1 MAIRLVASDLDG
13 TLLHSDGTISAR
25 SVRALEAVRA
35 AGLALVFVTA
45 RPPRGVP
52 WLARE
57 AGVGGLAICSNGALI
72 YDLNTER
79 VVEER
84 PLDGDTTT
92 GLVLELR
99 RRLAAVA
106 FACEARLQ
114 FCREPHFV
122 SAEALP
128 PDQVLIADAL
138 DFARMPVAKLMV
150 RHPQSSPEALFAAV
164 TTAAA
169 GRVAII
175 GPADLI
181 EISRAG
187 VTKQSTLTELC
198 ARLGVAADEVIAFG
212 DMPNDLG
219 MLMWAG
225 RGVAVA
231 NADPE
236 VLAAAGEVTASNDA
250 DGVALVL
257 ETLAQSG

>member
-1 MAIRLVASDLDG
+1 
-13 TLLHSDGTISAR
+13 
-25 SVRALEAVRA
+25 
-35 AGLALVFVTA
+35 
-45 RPPRGVP
+45 
-52 WLARE
+52 
-57 AGVGGLAICSNGALI
+57 
-72 YDLNTER
+72 
-79 VVEER
+79 
-84 PLDGDTTT
+84 
-92 GLVLELR
+92 
-99 RRLAAVA
+99 
-106 FACEARLQ
+106 
-114 FCREPHFV
+114 
-122 SAEALP
+122 
-128 PDQVLIADAL
+128 
-138 DFARMPVAKLMV
+138 MPVVKLMV

-181 EISRAG
+181 EISGAG

-219 MLMWAG
+219 TLMWAG

-236 VLAAAGEVTASNDA
+236 VLAAAREVTASNDA

-257 ETLAQSG
+257 ESLAQSG